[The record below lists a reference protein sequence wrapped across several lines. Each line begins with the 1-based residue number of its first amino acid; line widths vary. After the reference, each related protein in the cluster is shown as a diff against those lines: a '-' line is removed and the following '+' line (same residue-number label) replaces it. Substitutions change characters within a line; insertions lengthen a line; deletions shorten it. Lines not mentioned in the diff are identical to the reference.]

1 MRVWPGQPYPLGATW
16 TGLGVNFAIY
26 SAHATRVEL
35 CFFDAPDATAP
46 SSSVQLPEHT
56 NMVWHGYFPDIRPG
70 QLYGYRLHGPYD
82 PRAGHRFNPHK
93 IVIDPY
99 AKAVGRGVTWDDAM
113 FGYRIGDPDGDTLLP
128 TCAATPSCRRAR
140 SVSKRGMQG
149 RRLKKRACLC
159 DNLEGVVRPFHHA
172 QAEGHAPVAA
182 QVER

>member
-1 MRVWPGQPYPLGATW
+1 VT
-16 TGLGVNFAIY
+16 
-26 SAHATRVEL
+26 
-35 CFFDAPDATAP
+35 ATA
-46 SSSVQLPEHT
+46 
-56 NMVWHGYFPDIRPG
+56 F
-70 QLYGYRLHGPYD
+70 
-82 PRAGHRFNPHK
+82 
-93 IVIDPY
+93 
-99 AKAVGRGVTWDDAM
+99 AVRNDSETKTAS
-113 FGYRIGDPDGDTLLP
+113 DPDGDTLLP